1 MSKCSQNDRKRKA
14 VDSLLTKR
22 LSSGNKYSSYELR
35 IADKLPQI
43 HNQLQ
48 LFDVRHEPI
57 ILAGVN

>member
-1 MSKCSQNDRKRKA
+1 M
-14 VDSLLTKR
+14 DSLLTKR
-22 LSSGNKYSSYELR
+22 LSSGNKYSSYELK